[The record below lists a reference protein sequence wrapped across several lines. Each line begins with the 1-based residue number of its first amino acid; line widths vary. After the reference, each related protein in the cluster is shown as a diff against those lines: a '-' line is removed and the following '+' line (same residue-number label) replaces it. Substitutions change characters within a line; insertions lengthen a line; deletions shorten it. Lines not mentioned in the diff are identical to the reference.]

1 MSDPNTPSPGPTPDQ
16 AGSTNSTGPNGNWRD
31 MRRAERDARREARHA
46 MGGYRGYPV
55 GALVLIAIGVIFLL
69 GNFGL
74 HIPAHWWAI
83 FLLVPAAGLL
93 VTAIRFYRVDN
104 TFSGRAMGPLIGGI
118 VLLVMA
124 LAIFFGLH
132 WGVFWP
138 IVLIAVGAAI
148 IARRGQPRRP

>member
-31 MRRAERDARREARHA
+31 MRRAERVVRRVACLGL
-46 MGGYRGYPV
+46 GGYRGYPV

-74 HIPAHWWAI
+74 HIPAQWWAI

-104 TFSGRAMGPLIGGI
+104 TYSGRAMGPLIGGS
-118 VLLVMA
+118 VLLAMA
-124 LAIFFGLH
+124 LAIFFGLTLC
-132 WGVFWP
+132 VFWP
-138 IVLIAVGAAI
+138 IVLIAVGAAT
-148 IARRGQPRRP
+148 IARRGQPRRW